1 MVNISDKIKYKLKHA
16 PMCPGVYKML
26 DSRGNVIY
34 ISKSKLLN
42 KRIKTYFIDNP
53 KWDKVNK
60 MLPFIDDIE
69 FIVTDTHLEARLLE
83 CSMIKSIRP
92 IFNSQMKHDRG
103 YAYLKLEDYNRYRAL
118 SVSDS
123 REENTYGPFRRRSY
137 LSEIISAFKNLYPIK
152 KEGNSC
158 LFEYHLF
165 PVTMNEH
172 EFNENRIV
180 LKEILSDINRSD
192 LFVKALEYK
201 MKKESSLNNF
211 EMALLYRNMMEYANY
226 LSSSVNKYN
235 ELINNRLLLSIPVHE
250 GYKLFY
256 IYGGKIINKK
266 IYKELS
272 PLSYDTF
279 CEAAISAADVT
290 PDVDE
295 KSMIDFRDIIYSE
308 ILSLNEDMVKII

>member
-34 ISKSKLLN
+34 IGKSKLLN

-211 EMALLYRNMMEYANY
+211 EMALLYRNMMEYTNY

-272 PLSYDTF
+272 PLSYDAF

-290 PDVDE
+290 PDIDE

-308 ILSLNEDMVKII
+308 ILSLPEDMVKII